1 MSESRGRRPGAHW
14 AALSATLG
22 LVAGARVGEAH
33 HSFAMFDAD
42 KNVTLSGTVREFQF
56 TNPHCWIQLMVPKRD
71 NTESVEWSIE
81 MSAPAHLVR
90 SGWSRNTVKAG
101 DKITV
106 VIHPLKDGT
115 QGGSFVSATDES
127 GNAL

>member
-1 MSESRGRRPGAHW
+1 MLTVSRSAARRIAIYCALASLALGSGAQ
-14 AALSATLG
+14 
-22 LVAGARVGEAH
+22 AH
-33 HSFAMFDAD
+33 HSFAMFDPD
-42 KNVTLSGTVREFQF
+42 KNVTLSGTVRDFQF
-56 TNPHCWIQLMVPKRD
+56 TNPHCWIQLLVPKPD
-71 NTESVEWSIE
+71 STDTVEWSIE

-115 QGGSFVSATDES
+115 QGGSFVSATAAD
-127 GNAL
+127 GHAL